1 MAVNNKQFV
10 KFLNSYG
17 PYETSA
23 AIYDER
29 VLANSKA
36 HKVKPFEFELTK
48 ISKYKQAVL
57 NCIDKRKSKVFLF
70 SGQAGDGKTHLLRLI
85 FTEILLR
92 SQPNRMPEHVELIQN
107 MWQTILSENK
117 HNVVIEKDFSITETS
132 DEDSYHSSV
141 IYRVDLSK
149 VVEEST
155 NIKLHMIT
163 DLSEVDNLED
173 KQAIF
178 RTIELIVKRSIDSS
192 YNDSCCDIFLI
203 AGNNGRI
210 LSTFNDYIET
220 PLLVSTDDEAVSNSI
235 KELQQSIESHM
246 ILNEQF
252 RYDYLE
258 LLSLSD
264 TLDREAIERIFKSV
278 LNDDQWP
285 CDSCTYKSQKC
296 PIYLNRQVLN
306 NDNVLRHIADLFEI
320 AKDDGLHFTLRHLMI
335 VIANS
340 ILGSTTKTSRR
351 FHTCNTV
358 KSDIADNFDS
368 VHQYAEDRRSSPFD
382 SILGL
387 NLQNKVFKS
396 ALDDNG
402 NSCLN
407 NSPVYAHLDTFGVG
421 KHSNK
426 MLDNF
431 LTNGSLDSNHPA
443 HDDMDSNT
451 VLMEFNRL
459 VKQFDVANINEKLA
473 LRFAHIQSEAYT
485 EGQNSN
491 NDIKL
496 IRSYI
501 ASLRRIMFFNA
512 DEDCD
517 KRSLACSDSTS
528 GLSSYALTSFKYA
541 KNYLELKKVV
551 NQTLNLADKNALTPT
566 INQLLV
572 GVNRAFTSLPSIS
585 DTEEVHI
592 TSNNRINPAAFCINP
607 DKRRYS
613 IRFNPYAN
621 EFTNCIKIVS
631 SGILKDTRCI
641 PTIVYFGNEKAN
653 TTVNTVQPPEK
664 SETEIKQHFSTEVI
678 EFIEDL
684 KNNKGFKRF
693 LKQSSHPHALE
704 SIHFNDLIECCYEY
718 LNDDEL
724 DESEQKA
731 KAEIHNYLALSQD
744 SILCEEL
751 ISIPDRYNPSIGA
764 RLYLSPRVFE
774 YLMSLGAGIQGISF
788 SNECYAEITSFKTSI
803 DAYITR
809 LDNETSNEINNKS
822 YLTNLEFGT
831 VNSEGKISFTS

>member
-1 MAVNNKQFV
+1 MAGSNKQFV

-17 PYETSA
+17 PYEASA

-29 VLANSKA
+29 VLANSMA
-36 HKVKPFEFELTK
+36 LGVKPFEFELRK
-48 ISKYKQAVL
+48 IGKYKQAVL

-70 SGQAGDGKTHLLRLI
+70 SGQAGDGKTHLLRMI
-85 FTEILLR
+85 FTEILVR
-92 SQPNRMPEHVELIQN
+92 SQPDCTPEQIDLIQHT
-107 MWQTILSENK
+107 WQTILKENN
-117 HNVVIEKDFSITETS
+117 HNVVIEKDFSITQTS
-132 DEDSYHSSV
+132 NEDSYQSSV
-141 IYRVDLSK
+141 IYRLDLSK
-149 VVEEST
+149 LVEDT
-155 NIKLHMIT
+155 NLKLHMIT
-163 DLSEVDNLED
+163 DLSEVENLED

-178 RTIELIVKRSIDSS
+178 RTIERIVKRSLDASA
-192 YNDSCCDIFLI
+192 NDSDCDIFLI

-220 PLLVSTDDEAVSNSI
+220 PLLVSTDDEAVCNII
-235 KELQQSIESHM
+235 KELQQSIENHM

-252 RYDYLE
+252 RYDFLE
-258 LLSLSD
+258 LHSLSD
-264 TLDREAIERIFKSV
+264 TLDREAVERIFTSV
-278 LNDDQWP
+278 LSDEQWP
-285 CDSCTYKSQKC
+285 CDSCPCKLQQC

-320 AKDDGLHFTLRHLMI
+320 AKDDGLHFTLRHLMV
-335 VIANS
+335 VIANA

-358 KSDIADNFDS
+358 KSDIGVNFDS

-382 SILGL
+382 NLLGL

-396 ALDDNG
+396 SMNDNG
-402 NSCLN
+402 NSCLTS
-407 NSPVYAHLDTFGVG
+407 SPVYVHLDTFGVG

-431 LTNGSLDSNHPA
+431 LTNGSIDSNHPA
-443 HDDMDSNT
+443 HDAMDSNPMLT
-451 VLMEFNRL
+451 EFNQL
-459 VKQFDVANINEKLA
+459 VKQFDVAHINEKLA
-473 LRFAHIQSEAYT
+473 LRFAHIQSEAYN

-512 DEDCD
+512 DEDSD
-517 KRSLACSDSTS
+517 KRSLACSDNIS

-551 NQTLNLADKNALTPT
+551 NQTLNLADKDELSPT
-566 INQLLV
+566 INQLIV

-585 DTEEVHI
+585 DTDVVHI

-613 IRFNPYAN
+613 IHFNPYADA
-621 EFTNCIKIVS
+621 FTNCIKIVS
-631 SGILKDTRCI
+631 SSILKDTRCI

-653 TTVNTVQPPEK
+653 TTASTVQPTEK
-664 SETEIKQHFSTEVI
+664 SEAEIKQHFSTEVL
-678 EFIEDL
+678 EYIEDL
-684 KNNKGFKRF
+684 KNDKHFKRN
-693 LKQSSHPHALE
+693 LKSINYPHPLE
-704 SIHFNDLIECCYEY
+704 SMQLNELIECCYKY
-718 LNDDEL
+718 LDDDDL

-731 KAEIHNYLALSQD
+731 KAEIHNYLNLSRD
-744 SILCEEL
+744 SLSCDEL
-751 ISIPDRYNPSIGA
+751 IAIPDRYNPSIGA

-788 SNECYAEITSFKTSI
+788 SNECYAEITAFKTSI

-809 LDNETSNEINNKS
+809 LDRDTSNEVNNKS
-822 YLTNLEFGT
+822 YLTNLEFGA
-831 VNSEGKISFTS
+831 VNSEGKISFT